1 MFSSF
6 RIPAPTQRQRGANSL
21 LWASKTPRS
30 PFRGLQG
37 SFRVLWGA
45 VTPSQGPHNAK
56 SVSNHPPPETSIM
69 SISRAPGPD
78 KAESVSNQPTR
89 NEHHE
94 HQPGSG
100 GTFSGPGTAGPEASS
115 ASEGGPRGLK
125 SGWKP
130 GARGP
135 SLVLGLGL
143 IFLLSPRYFAFFFA
157 FFLHFLCALHFFLHF
172 FFILF
177 ASPLCLAFFL
187 CFCWPSPWH
196 LPFLFAVFLRLPV
209 VFVTP
214 AP

>member
-100 GTFSGPGTAGPEASS
+100 GTFSGPGTAGPEASG

-135 SLVLGLGL
+135 SLVPGLGL
-143 IFLLSPRYFAFFFA
+143 IFLLSPRYFAFF
-157 FFLHFLCALHFFLHF
+157 LHFLCALHFFLPFFSFCLHLPCALHF
-172 FFILF
+172 SCVFVGHLPGTFRF
-177 ASPLCLAFFL
+177 CSQ
-187 CFCWPSPWH
+187 CFCVSPWFLLH
-196 LPFLFAVFLRLPV
+196 LPRSRA
-209 VFVTP
+209 
-214 AP
+214 